1 MRAAELGAF
10 LRSRRERVD
19 PGSLGFPAARRRTP
33 GLRREELA
41 AVAGVT
47 ASWLTKLEQGRA
59 QSVSVDVLDALSR
72 ALDLAPAERDHL
84 FTLAGYRVD
93 EPPRTTAQVTPGLR
107 VLIDALEP
115 NPAYLL
121 DRCWNLVAWNA
132 AEERLFPSLRSRS
145 EPAPNLLEL
154 VFLDDELAALMADQ
168 SAEQRRLVSQF
179 RAHCV
184 DWPDDPDIERLV
196 ATLRAR
202 SSTFAEMWDER
213 DVAPFTSIRRVF
225 AHPELGRLELEHHR
239 LAVLDQP
246 GMQLVVY
253 TPVVDEETAEPSP
266 NTDLPA
272 SVRRA
277 PLDSK

>member
-1 MRAAELGAF
+1 M
-10 LRSRRERVD
+10 D
-19 PGSLGFPAARRRTP
+19 PASLGFPAARRRTP

-41 AVAGVT
+41 VVAGVT
-47 ASWLTKLEQGRA
+47 VSWLTKLEQGRA
-59 QSVSVDVLDALSR
+59 QSVSVEVLDSLSR

-84 FTLAGYRVD
+84 FTLAGYCVD
-93 EPPRTTAQVTPGLR
+93 EPPRATAQVTPGLR

-132 AEERLFPSLRSRS
+132 AEERLFPSLATRRDD
-145 EPAPNLLEL
+145 APNLLEL
-154 VFLDDELAALMADQ
+154 VFEDDELAVLMADR
-168 SAEQRRLVSQF
+168 SVERRRLVSQF

-184 DWPDDPDIERLV
+184 DWPDDPDIERLL

-202 SSTFAEMWDER
+202 SSTFAQMWDER

-225 AHPELGRLELEHHR
+225 AHPELGHLELDHHR

-246 GMQLVVY
+246 GM
-253 TPVVDEETAEPSP
+253 
-266 NTDLPA
+266 
-272 SVRRA
+272 
-277 PLDSK
+277 

>member
-10 LRSRRERVD
+10 LRSRRARAD
-19 PGSLGFPAARRRTP
+19 PTASGFAASRRRTP

-47 ASWLTKLEQGRA
+47 VSWITKLEQGRA
-59 QSVSVDVLDALSR
+59 QSVSVDVLDSLSR

-84 FTLAGYRVD
+84 FTLAGYRAD

-107 VLIDALEP
+107 ALIDALEP

-168 SAEQRRLVSQF
+168 SVEQRRLASQF
-179 RAHCV
+179 RAHCA
-184 DWPDDPDIERLV
+184 DWSDDPAIEQV
-196 ATLRAR
+196 VVSLRAR

-213 DVAPFTSIRRVF
+213 DVATFTSTRRVF
-225 AHPELGRLELEHHR
+225 DHPELGRLELDHHR
-239 LAVLDQP
+239 LAVLEQP

-253 TPVVDEETAEPSP
+253 TPAGAAAQH
-266 NTDLPA
+266 N
-272 SVRRA
+272 R
-277 PLDSK
+277 